1 MILDATLEYRVCI
14 LVSLLNHDNF
24 STEYFIN
31 VITGDPLGAEGPGQ
45 LPPLPPPL
53 IRPCLISKD
62 FVQYQIYSE
71 INRNVC
77 E

>member
-45 LPPLPPPL
+45 LPPLPLPL
-53 IRPCLISKD
+53 NPALPYQQRLCAISNL
-62 FVQYQIYSE
+62 Q
-71 INRNVC
+71 
-77 E
+77 